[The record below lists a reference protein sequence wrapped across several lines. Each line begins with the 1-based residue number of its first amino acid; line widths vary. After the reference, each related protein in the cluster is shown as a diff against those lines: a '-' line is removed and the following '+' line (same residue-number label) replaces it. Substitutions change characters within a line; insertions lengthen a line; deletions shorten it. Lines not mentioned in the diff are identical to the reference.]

1 MSVLAHFR
9 NKNDFLKLISGV
21 NTSPYSCITAQV
33 QAISQFTDFNDLKMP
48 FLISGR
54 LVTAG
59 TYKEKGYGAV
69 ILLPNVLQE
78 SLQEWVGVSI
88 YSSHDVYEKI
98 MVGENVSINEVL
110 GKITRTNWKEKD
122 NGVDFFAE
130 IYDKQVAYKIAYGV
144 IKYISV
150 GFGRDIVSEKGD
162 FYYRNLQ
169 PKEASIVYIPRD
181 KQAEFKPVN

>member
-1 MSVLAHFR
+1 MLAHFR
-9 NKNDFLKLISGV
+9 NKNDSLKLISGV
-21 NTSPYSCITAQV
+21 NTSPYSCINARV
-33 QAISQFTDFNDLKMP
+33 QAISQFTNIDDLKLP

-54 LVTAG
+54 LLTAG
-59 TYKEKGYGAV
+59 TYREKGYGPV

-78 SLQEWVGVSI
+78 SLQGWIGISI
-88 YSSHDVYEKI
+88 YSSHEVYKKI
-98 MVGENVSINEVL
+98 MLGENVSINEVL
-110 GKITRTNWKEKD
+110 GKTTRTEWNAKD
-122 NGVDFFAE
+122 NGIDFFAE
-130 IYDKQVAYKIAYGV
+130 IYDKQIAYKISYGI

-169 PKEASIVYIPRD
+169 PVEASIVFIPRD